1 MSLSSIS
8 IMLLNLILVST
19 REAEPQKTD
28 EVFWQEYTSEIVAM
42 WCHWFS
48 TSYVFKERRYW
59 KEKYGGRKKNTTA
72 YAMNMWLSG
81 IDSNARIK

>member
-48 TSYVFKERRYW
+48 TSYVFKERHVT
-59 KEKYGGRKKNTTA
+59 GRK
-72 YAMNMWLSG
+72 NMEGEKKTQQPMPWICGCLG
-81 IDSNARIK
+81 

>member
-42 WCHWFS
+42 
-48 TSYVFKERRYW
+48 
-59 KEKYGGRKKNTTA
+59 
-72 YAMNMWLSG
+72 
-81 IDSNARIK
+81 